1 MAAAEQFEH
10 ELSETIRSL
19 ALKFPESSEGSSC
32 VNRAFKA
39 GGKNFVFVGETSV
52 GGTPETN
59 IRLKLR
65 DSIPE
70 ISQLAKTDPE
80 RWQVADNGWAMLRF
94 APDEP
99 PPTKDLK
106 RWITE
111 SFRLLAPKKIVAQMA
126 D

>member
-1 MAAAEQFEH
+1 MVAAEQFEH
-10 ELSETIRSL
+10 ELSETIRSH
-19 ALKFPESSEGSSC
+19 ALTFPESSESSSC

-59 IRLKLR
+59 MRLKLG
-65 DSIPE
+65 DSILE

-80 RWQVADNGWAMLRF
+80 HWQVGNHGWALLRF
-94 APDEP
+94 NPDEP
-99 PPTKDLK
+99 PPIDDLK

-111 SFRLLAPKKIVAQMA
+111 SFRLLAPKKIVAQLA